1 MSDRSDR
8 LFSRAE
14 AILAG
19 KSNGFGMPILQMLAH
34 KRYGPAML
42 SLAARKTDTGKRADL
57 GRFSHAT
64 SPAGLMYRAF
74 QQGEVNAAQNL
85 ALTLF
90 YAGDLPG
97 YRKWLRRAARGG
109 DKDAAKE
116 LSRFEVRQPYPLA
129 RRMKRIRPFRR
140 DGS

>member
-1 MSDRSDR
+1 MSERFDR

-14 AILAG
+14 AILGG
-19 KSNGFGMPILQMLAH
+19 KSNGLGMPILRTLAH
-34 KRYGPAML
+34 QRYGPAML
-42 SLAARKTDTGKRADL
+42 SLAARKTETGKRADL
-57 GRFSHAT
+57 GRFSDAT

-74 QQGEVNAAQNL
+74 RQGEVNAAQNL

-90 YAGDLPG
+90 YAGDLAG
-97 YRKWLRRAARGG
+97 YRRWLRRAARGG
-109 DKDAAKE
+109 DEDAARE

-129 RRMKRIRPFRR
+129 RQINRIRPFRR

>member
-1 MSDRSDR
+1 MSERSDR
-8 LFSRAE
+8 LFRRAE

-19 KSNGFGMPILQMLAH
+19 KAIGFGMPILQMLAH
-34 KRYGPAML
+34 QRYGPAML
-42 SLAARKTDTGKRADL
+42 SLAARMTETGNIKDL
-57 GRFSHAT
+57 GRLSDAN

-85 ALTLF
+85 AFTLF
-90 YAGDLPG
+90 YAGDLAG
-97 YRKWLRRAARGG
+97 YRRWLRRAARDG
-109 DKDAAKE
+109 DEDAVKE

-129 RRMKRIRPFRR
+129 RRISRVRPFRR

>member
-1 MSDRSDR
+1 MSEKFDR

-14 AILAG
+14 AILEG
-19 KSNGFGMPILQMLAH
+19 RSNGFGMPILQTLAH
-34 KRYGPAML
+34 QRYGPAML
-42 SLAARKTDTGKRADL
+42 SLAAFKTETGKRANL
-57 GRFSHAT
+57 GRISDAA

-74 QQGEVNAAQNL
+74 RQGEAYAAQNF

-90 YAGDLPG
+90 HAGDLAG
-97 YRKWLRRAARGG
+97 YRHWLRRAANCG
-109 DKDAAKE
+109 DEDAARE

-129 RRMKRIRPFRR
+129 RRIKRIRPFRR